1 MHHRA
6 LPFPRPTV
14 CRLSLLL
21 LVAAVSATACSQSN
35 GSVAPGSNVAGA
47 DTTGS
52 GGGATAGG
60 GGASGSGTSGSSS
73 GEGGAAGGSSVS
85 SKFNQ
90 CGVAAPLP
98 ANPGQCT
105 VVTGPTIANFDDY
118 AGGDA
123 ASYSYYI
130 NGKPPAAGAVLG
142 ALQHVDDGSAAG
154 GGASVI
160 STEMVT
166 GRGGSG
172 YALQIAD
179 TNAINWGGFLSSY
192 FIGSGTGPGCLDA
205 SAYGGVEFWI
215 KGASPSG
222 NFGVSLNMLDTVP
235 ASNGGLCSNASAS
248 DCKGATLQFA
258 LPSDPETWMKVQ
270 VPWNA
275 LTPGIGSQLA
285 CVPITGQNITQIVIQ
300 PFMNYPP
307 PTYMFAPG
315 PYQIAVDDL
324 AFYVDPAATQGP
336 LTGGSATC
344 EIPPSLHWAASAQ
357 LISPISDA
365 KHDLGAVKDPSIVYF
380 NNRWHVY
387 ASSVSKAGAYSTV
400 YTSFTDFNEASTA
413 PMYYMDQTPGF
424 GGYTAAPQVFY
435 FTPQK
440 KWYLLYQAG
449 PPMYSTADDP
459 GDPTKWTAPA
469 PFFPTTPAIITQNG
483 GGWLDFWVICDAA
496 SCHLFFSD
504 NHGRWYSSKTSI
516 EQFPQGFAEPV
527 VVMQDPNAG
536 RMFEASN
543 VYKMNGTGQY
553 LALIESFDQT
563 SNNHRYFRS
572 WLSNSLDGPWFPWQ
586 ASGSYPFAG
595 ASNVTFTGTPWTI
608 DISHGEMIRAGYDE
622 TLAIDPCNM
631 RFLFQGAD
639 PMADN
644 GGDYNQ
650 IPWRLGLLTQSP

>member
-6 LPFPRPTV
+6 PPFPQPTV

-21 LVAAVSATACSQSN
+21 LVAAVSATACSQSSDSAN
-35 GSVAPGSNVAGA
+35 PESSGAGA
-47 DTTGS
+47 GTTGN
-52 GGGATAGG
+52 GGGSTA
-60 GGASGSGTSGSSS
+60 GASGNGASGNG
-73 GEGGAAGGSSVS
+73 AGGSSAGGGAS

-98 ANPGQCT
+98 ANPGQCI
-105 VVTGPTIANFDDY
+105 VVTAPTITNFDDY
-118 AGGDA
+118 TGGDA
-123 ASYSYYI
+123 ASYNYYI

-142 ALQHVDDGSAAG
+142 ALQHIDDGSSANG
-154 GGASVI
+154 GTSVV

-172 YALQIAD
+172 YALEIAD

-192 FIGSGTGPGCLDA
+192 FIGSGTSPGCLDA

-215 KGASPSG
+215 KGSSPSG
-222 NFGVSLNMLDTVP
+222 NFGVSLNLLDTVP
-235 ASNGGLCSNASAS
+235 ASSGGLCSNASSS
-248 DCKGATLQFA
+248 DCKGATLQLA

-270 VPWNA
+270 VPWSA
-275 LTPGIGSQLA
+275 MTPGLGSQLA
-285 CVPITGQNITQIVIQ
+285 CVPITGQNITQLVIQ
-300 PFMNYPP
+300 PFMSYPP
-307 PTYMFAPG
+307 PTYAFAPG
-315 PYQIAVDDL
+315 PYKIAVDDW
-324 AFYVDPAATQGP
+324 AFYVDPTAGQGS
-336 LTGGSATC
+336 LTGGSAAC
-344 EIPPSLHWAASAQ
+344 EIPPSLHWAASAP
-357 LISPISDA
+357 LIAPISDA
-365 KHDLGAVKDPSIVYF
+365 THQLGAVKDPSVVYF

-387 ASSVSKAGAYSTV
+387 ASSVSSAGAYSTV
-400 YTSFTDFNEASTA
+400 YTSFTDFSEASTA

-449 PPMYSTADDP
+449 PPMFSTADDP

-483 GGWLDFWVICDAA
+483 GGWLDFWVICDAS

-516 EQFPQGFAEPV
+516 DQFPKGFAEPV
-527 VVMQDPNAG
+527 VVMQDANAG

-595 ASNVTFTGTPWTI
+595 TSNVTFTGTPWTL

-631 RFLFQGAD
+631 RYLFQGAD
-639 PMADN
+639 PTADT

-650 IPWRLGLLTQSP
+650 IPWRLGLLTQTP